1 MTHSNIRPQELKVKV
16 YGNKIEISTA
26 WNITEVEDG
35 FEFGHNIKIVDK
47 TTRDSLIAHLI
58 HLRYNQ
64 DAEFS
69 LVNKGIQNPLNE
81 EYVSYRNYVELC
93 KIKATEI
100 FEGE

>member
-1 MTHSNIRPQELKVKV
+1 MTHSNIRPQELKVQV

-26 WNITEVEDG
+26 WNIIEVDEG
-35 FEFGHNIKIVDK
+35 FEFEHKIKIVNK
-47 TTRDSLIAHLI
+47 TTREDLIAHLI

-69 LVNKGIQNPLNE
+69 LVNKGIQNHLNG

-93 KIKATEI
+93 KVKATEI